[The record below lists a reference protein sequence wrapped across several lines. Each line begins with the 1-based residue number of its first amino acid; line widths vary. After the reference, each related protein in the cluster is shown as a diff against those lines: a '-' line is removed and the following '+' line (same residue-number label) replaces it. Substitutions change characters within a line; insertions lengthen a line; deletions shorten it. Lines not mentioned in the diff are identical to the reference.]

1 MAFFLVATADTSSSK
16 YHPVFVIDDSDSVC
30 TFLVVFFFSLVDG
43 NFPQMAADGAWG
55 KAKQAV
61 VRVTAEVVQYDSEG
75 IDMYFLNSL
84 LYQNSITVRYLIHID
99 CRMLIVTIYQAP
111 ADVVQIF
118 GKIKPKG
125 ITLSF
130 IHHLAL

>member
-1 MAFFLVATADTSSSK
+1 MS
-16 YHPVFVIDDSDSVC
+16 
-30 TFLVVFFFSLVDG
+30 FFSLVDV

-61 VRVTAEVVQYDSEG
+61 VRVTAEVMQYDSEG

-84 LYQNSITVRYLIHID
+84 LYQNSITVRYSID
-99 CRMLIVTIYQAP
+99 IECRMLTVAIYQAP
-111 ADVVQIF
+111 VDVVQIF

-130 IHHLAL
+130 LRHLAL

>member
-1 MAFFLVATADTSSSK
+1 
-16 YHPVFVIDDSDSVC
+16 
-30 TFLVVFFFSLVDG
+30 
-43 NFPQMAADGAWG
+43 MAADDAWG

-61 VRVTAEVVQYDSEG
+61 VQVTAEVMQYDSEG
-75 IDMYFLNSL
+75 IDMYFLNSS
-84 LYQNSITVRYLIHID
+84 LYQNSITVRYSIHID
-99 CRMLIVTIYQAP
+99 CRMLTVGIYQAP

-130 IHHLAL
+130 ILYLAI

>member
-1 MAFFLVATADTSSSK
+1 
-16 YHPVFVIDDSDSVC
+16 
-30 TFLVVFFFSLVDG
+30 
-43 NFPQMAADGAWG
+43 MAADGAWG

-61 VRVTAEVVQYDSEG
+61 VRVTAEVMQYDSEG

-84 LYQNSITVRYLIHID
+84 LYQHSITVRYPIHID
-99 CRMLIVTIYQAP
+99 SGMLTVAIYQAP

-125 ITLSF
+125 ITLSI
-130 IHHLAL
+130 IHFLAP

>member
-1 MAFFLVATADTSSSK
+1 MYLFLSFF
-16 YHPVFVIDDSDSVC
+16 C
-30 TFLVVFFFSLVDG
+30 LVDV

-55 KAKQAV
+55 KTKQAV
-61 VRVTAEVVQYDSEG
+61 VRVTAEVMQYDSEG

-84 LYQNSITVRYLIHID
+84 LYQNSITVRYSIHID
-99 CRMLIVTIYQAP
+99 CRMLTVAIYQAP

-125 ITLSF
+125 VTLSF
-130 IHHLAL
+130 IYHLAL